1 MPFVA
6 TNGFKTKTTSFYWDQ
21 SLLTTMEWKYSAMW
35 NLVSAVLSI
44 RLFLLQEKSM
54 IYHLGGR
61 DKEDLGGG
69 RQEHMAFRGRKREI
83 SRPLYIIKRE
93 VPKKID
99 CQSTPNERGTIT
111 IL

>member
-61 DKEDLGGG
+61 DKENLGGG
-69 RQEHMAFRGRKREI
+69 GGNTW
-83 SRPLYIIKRE
+83 LLGG
-93 VPKKID
+93 V
-99 CQSTPNERGTIT
+99 QSTPIYYKEGGTKENRLPINFQ
-111 IL
+111 

>member
-44 RLFLLQEKSM
+44 RLFLLKEKSM
-54 IYHLGGR
+54 IYHLEGR
-61 DKEDLGGG
+61 GKEDLGGG
-69 RQEHMAFRGRKREI
+69 G
-83 SRPLYIIKRE
+83 IKG
-93 VPKKID
+93 VSVDPH
-99 CQSTPNERGTIT
+99 

>member
-54 IYHLGGR
+54 VYHLGGR
-61 DKEDLGGG
+61 DKEDLGG
-69 RQEHMAFRGRKREI
+69 RGGGGGNTWLLGGVKGK
-83 SRPLYIIKRE
+83 SVDPYI
-93 VPKKID
+93 
-99 CQSTPNERGTIT
+99 
-111 IL
+111 L

>member
-1 MPFVA
+1 
-6 TNGFKTKTTSFYWDQ
+6 
-21 SLLTTMEWKYSAMW
+21 MEWKYSAMW

-69 RQEHMAFRGRKREI
+69 GGGHREHMAFRG
-83 SRPLYIIKRE
+83 S
-93 VPKKID
+93 
-99 CQSTPNERGTIT
+99 
-111 IL
+111 

>member
-1 MPFVA
+1 
-6 TNGFKTKTTSFYWDQ
+6 
-21 SLLTTMEWKYSAMW
+21 MEWKYSAMW

-69 RQEHMAFRGRKREI
+69 GEAVGNTWLLGGVKGK
-83 SRPLYIIKRE
+83 SVDPYI
-93 VPKKID
+93 
-99 CQSTPNERGTIT
+99 
-111 IL
+111 L